1 MPPRS
6 GVGGGGL
13 VLGEKS
19 LGIALKKNNNNNNN
33 RELLLILHEPTQ
45 ISPSWGSLPDF

>member
-19 LGIALKKNNNNNNN
+19 LGIALKKKKKN

-45 ISPSWGSLPDF
+45 ISPSQGSLPDF